1 MKILSKKKVEEL
13 FDDIMMLNL
22 IASESTRQQMMG
34 LKPKVKDLIRQQRI
48 IIERCANAVYILKGM
63 SGITVAYEMH
73 SHHSRHDLRRKT
85 GRTMPPVWTITTKTS
100 RNYGETEDCS
110 RL

>member
-22 IASESTRQQMMG
+22 IANESTKQQMMG
-34 LKPKVKDLIRQQRI
+34 LKPEVKNLIRQQRI

-63 SGITVAYEMH
+63 SGIAVAYEIHKQYNDM
-73 SHHSRHDLRRKT
+73 
-85 GRTMPPVWTITTKTS
+85 
-100 RNYGETEDCS
+100 
-110 RL
+110 RLKQELAKEAKKDTLDEIEKGGKQ